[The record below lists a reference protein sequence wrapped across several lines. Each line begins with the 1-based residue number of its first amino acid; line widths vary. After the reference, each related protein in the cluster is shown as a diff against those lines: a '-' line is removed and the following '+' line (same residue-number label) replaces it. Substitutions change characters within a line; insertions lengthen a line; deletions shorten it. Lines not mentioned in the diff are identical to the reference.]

1 MVFYIVGTI
10 ISIIGF
16 IAGIITGASTHNF
29 LFCLL
34 AWISTFL
41 YAIIYFGIGI
51 ILEKNNEI
59 LDTLNILKNTSYNSQ
74 PKTNEILKPKA
85 NEWKCK
91 SCGRI
96 NQNYVGSCG
105 CGMTKDENEK
115 M

>member
-10 ISIIGF
+10 ISISGF
-16 IAGIITGASTHNF
+16 IAGIITGVSTHNF
-29 LFCLL
+29 WFCLL
-34 AWISTFL
+34 AWISAFL
-41 YAIIYFGIGI
+41 YAIIYFGIGM
-51 ILEKNNEI
+51 ILDKNNEMI
-59 LDTLNILKNTSYNSQ
+59 DTLNILKNNGDN
-74 PKTNEILKPKA
+74 PKPTTNEILKPKA

-96 NQNYVGSCG
+96 NHNYVGTCG